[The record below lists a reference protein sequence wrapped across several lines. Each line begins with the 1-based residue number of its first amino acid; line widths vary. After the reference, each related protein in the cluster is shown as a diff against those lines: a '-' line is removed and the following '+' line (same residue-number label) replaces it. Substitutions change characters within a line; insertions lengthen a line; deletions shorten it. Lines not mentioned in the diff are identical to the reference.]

1 MRKSRKTN
9 FVGINC
15 IKDGSYSVIDT
26 LVLFIGEHDGG
37 TPMRRIVAQCDL
49 CCKNKTAAQLLG
61 RHDVITRGV
70 RNRKQRAQPLLGVT
84 VEHNTLEQHVLIELV
99 QKTCE
104 KKTEDFKR
112 KERNGLTEML
122 SFLSTS
128 RALKIASKYA
138 ARSFS
143 SSPYI
148 ALNASVHAVWL
159 ISLAPPVMS
168 ENPRASWSYSSSVT
182 VSPNEYENQNNMK
195 KT

>member
-99 QKTCE
+99 QK
-104 KKTEDFKR
+104 KNMWKTR
-112 KERNGLTEML
+112 RL
-122 SFLSTS
+122 
-128 RALKIASKYA
+128 
-138 ARSFS
+138 
-143 SSPYI
+143 
-148 ALNASVHAVWL
+148 
-159 ISLAPPVMS
+159 
-168 ENPRASWSYSSSVT
+168 
-182 VSPNEYENQNNMK
+182 
-195 KT
+195 